1 MGELTGPLSAP
12 APQND
17 SVTQQ
22 LAAIFTHCYGS
33 SPVPSIPEIRKT
45 LPARLGEACPRP
57 PDLCRS
63 PSLSVFLYLS
73 LSVSCSPFL
82 APRPWASVSLFFPFV
97 SPNLSECLASPRWWG
112 GPSHFPSLLLGT
124 DPHFL
129 NNKEMSDVTFLVEG
143 KLFYAHKVLL
153 VTASNR

>member
-1 MGELTGPLSAP
+1 MAGELTGPLSAP

-57 PDLCRS
+57 PELSRS

-73 LSVSCSPFL
+73 LFVSCSPFL
-82 APRPWASVSLFFPFV
+82 AQRPWASVSLFFPFV
-97 SPNLSECLASPRWWG
+97 SPNLSECLASTR
-112 GPSHFPSLLLGT
+112 
-124 DPHFL
+124 
-129 NNKEMSDVTFLVEG
+129 
-143 KLFYAHKVLL
+143 
-153 VTASNR
+153 